1 VVEGGRA
8 AHAERAGVADSER
21 FSPPLAE
28 RLSVPSDDSTTEP
41 ASDGEE
47 TAAADLRPDD
57 PAADVAP
64 EVPRAPDL
72 TDDEPGLAEELGFG
86 GAAAS
91 AESDASVDSELAT
104 QFWSL
109 ALLFNLAVLA
119 ASLGLLLIG
128 FERRWTVGGG
138 LLAVGVFAFVRGWY
152 RYRSVRKD

>member
-1 VVEGGRA
+1 M
-8 AHAERAGVADSER
+8 
-21 FSPPLAE
+21 
-28 RLSVPSDDSTTEP
+28 PSDDSTTQP
-41 ASDGEE
+41 DADGEP
-47 TAAADLRPDD
+47 TPDADLRPDD

-64 EVPRAPDL
+64 EIPQAPDL

-86 GAAAS
+86 GAEAS
-91 AESDASVDSELAT
+91 TESEPSVDSELAT
-104 QFWSL
+104 RFWSL
-109 ALLFNLAVLA
+109 ALLFNLALLA